1 MTEKINYTFNFNQK
15 QCIGSLKRIGFGDSS
30 KRRGRHFKFA
40 PPANI
45 MVKILPGKPSFI
57 IVPKHKELKVQRLII
72 QELYEMGGEE
82 LVKLFIENL

>member
-30 KRRGRHFKFA
+30 KRRGRHFKFV

-45 MVKILPGKPSFI
+45 KAKILLGNPLFI
-57 IVPKHKELKVQRLII
+57 MVPKHKDLKVQHLIL
-72 QELYEMGGEE
+72 QELYKMGGEE
-82 LVKLFIENL
+82 LVKLFVENL